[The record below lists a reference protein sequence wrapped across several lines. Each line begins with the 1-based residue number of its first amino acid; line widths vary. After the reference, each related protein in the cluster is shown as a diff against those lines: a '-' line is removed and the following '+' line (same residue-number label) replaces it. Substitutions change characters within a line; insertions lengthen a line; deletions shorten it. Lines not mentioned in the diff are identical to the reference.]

1 MLLLVTVDEVAV
13 ARLLLLELRV
23 GVVVVVTVP
32 FTKCDGPSC
41 SPFVMVAS
49 VLEVAM
55 IVMLLLLF
63 FQRVIWND
71 KCLALGQFHNRFNLH
86 DNAMATAIKNGFAA
100 IISRRLNETRPLY
113 NRDSYRTITH
123 PAQSR

>member
-1 MLLLVTVDEVAV
+1 MVVGV

-71 KCLALGQFHNRFNLH
+71 KSLALGQIHNCFNLH
-86 DNAMATAIKNGFAA
+86 DNAMATAIEKRVGCYDLSSFKRVV
-100 IISRRLNETRPLY
+100 SSY

-123 PAQSR
+123 RAQSM